1 MNQRHSTG
9 QPPLTVVACH
19 HQYQGG
25 AVLLIGLIIL
35 MVAALIVVSGVR
47 SVVMEKNMAS
57 NSQYQMLVFQAAE
70 TAIEGMLAD
79 DTALVD
85 AVNTPSGDP
94 LTSRTFSV
102 EHADDKFTMTSD
114 ATIEVGTP
122 TIPIGGY
129 SIEDFRSY
137 PFTIIS
143 SGEIP
148 SINASATHTQTA
160 SKIAPFLRSP

>member
-1 MNQRHSTG
+1 MNQRHSTD
-9 QPPLTVVACH
+9 QSPLTGVAG

-35 MVAALIVVSGVR
+35 MVAALIVVSGIR

-79 DTALVD
+79 NTALVD
-85 AVNTPSGDP
+85 AVNNPS
-94 LTSRTFSV
+94 TSRTFSV
-102 EHADDKFTMTSD
+102 AHADAPFAITSSATMT
-114 ATIEVGTP
+114 VGTP

-137 PFTIIS
+137 PFTIVS
-143 SGEIP
+143 SGEIA

-160 SKIAPFLRSP
+160 SKIAPYLRSP

>member
-9 QPPLTVVACH
+9 QPSLTGMAG

-35 MVAALIVVSGVR
+35 MVAALIVVSGIR

-79 DTALVD
+79 DSALVA
-85 AVNTPSGDP
+85 AVNTPAAGTP
-94 LTSRTFSV
+94 PSRTYSV
-102 EHADDKFTMTSD
+102 DHADAQFTITSD
-114 ATIEVGTP
+114 ATITVGTP

-143 SGEIP
+143 SGEIA

>member
-1 MNQRHSTG
+1 MNKRYSTG
-9 QPPLTVVACH
+9 IPPLTGVAG
-19 HQYQGG
+19 HQHQGG
-25 AVLLIGLIIL
+25 AVLLVGLIIL
-35 MVAALIVVSGVR
+35 MVAALIVVSGMR

-79 DTALVD
+79 DTALVA
-85 AVNTPSGDP
+85 AVNTPAGNTP
-94 LTSRTFSV
+94 PSRTFSV
-102 EHADDKFTMTSD
+102 DHADARFAITSD
-114 ATIEVGTP
+114 ATITVGTP

-143 SGEIP
+143 SGEIA

-160 SKIAPFLRSP
+160 SKVAPYLRSP